1 MIDDPAK
8 KALAI
13 AHDATGKNNLPM
25 DQKSRLKRAR
35 AMGFDTKKVYYHGT
49 DQDIKQFDPV
59 SPQGHFG
66 VYISKD
72 PMIADVYATKNQ
84 YNEPPAYG
92 GNIMPLY
99 AKKNAPIQ
107 TNQMAGYYKV
117 NHPSELRSIHADFD
131 PNEIN
136 NLDIMKSNG
145 GMIDDPA
152 KSIRRAVMVAKGL
165 AKEIGPLP
173 TGEHPKPP
181 HPASMIPGVHVT
193 GMGDEHTAIPDGY
206 ADGGDVEPTDETG
219 FDAWHGTP
227 HTFDRF
233 DLAHIGQGEGVQ
245 AYGHGMY
252 FAGDEGIARSYRSK
266 LSGNPSQVVFP
277 SGDKDEWGQPIRFHP
292 DELEN
297 RAERDA
303 ARALLNTGDYNKG
316 RDRLLYLKQNAE
328 RKDAAQAMRMIR
340 RGDIKEATPGHLYH
354 VRVNANPEH
363 FLDWDK
369 PLSEQHPRVQSALAG
384 VTDLESIKFGG
395 DAYQALANQMAD
407 KKGRGNFAGASAAL
421 HAAGIPGIRY
431 LDANSRGSTG
441 NPTHNHVIFDPSII
455 DIKHRYARGG
465 DVAHFSDSG
474 GSGDDQTVHKAL
486 TLTNK
491 INMSVPQQTDPMQYQ
506 GAGLQFPEQESSAR
520 LALKLKRQQAVN
532 ASGAPKNPRTII
544 RAPLATENKKQLPD
558 FVAGDINYDDW
569 KTRHESILNPEEIH
583 QSSKWYKNVQQ
594 SFMKY
599 YPNDP
604 ALANKMMRAWLVAQQ
619 NVSPAGAMNN
629 VLMQREQASRGVP
642 EDQWTAGGMPNP
654 TAAARAVL
662 KNQLIEGGVGQKIAD
677 FVDSAEQKP
686 VRSWMGNHPNGG
698 EPFVVDVHTAR
709 DTGMVDEELKNHLAR
724 LGYNKNDLN
733 KIGIDLKGSP
743 TEAAYEN
750 RAEFGRGLT
759 KHLNAIKWQGR
770 GDWTPAEVQAVGWMG
785 MTKLTRNAEEDS
797 ESGLSRNLR
806 RLSFETAPGAG
817 SPWEKKYGAA
827 FNALSSDAQRSI
839 THAMNGSALERA
851 AKMAGIH
858 IRDVVHGTGAWDN
871 DQNPATVGQSLMTQ
885 KGGDIAANALG
896 YLLNQTEVW
905 HNRIKPLGGTTN
917 PKGFAVDFVQNN
929 GNDFA
934 DPEKLKQFWQSVQAA
949 DHHNIVRGYQPIR
962 LPSGQVGI
970 RALIDQGGLKT
981 KEKIEDL
988 LRHADPES
996 QDIRLQKAGALQQ
1009 LVQGSNLDL
1018 HAIGHEAEISRA
1030 ANDWKKDAHGQAYL
1044 ARLVNLLGT
1053 NPQPELDH
1061 HRGELEAQFERHLD
1075 EAHAQQGTPDWR
1087 KITQTPT
1094 QKIIKADGGDV
1105 ENPIVSRALDLT
1117 RGINEPSNASASSTR
1132 DSQTGPQAGELR
1144 GQRGIRGSE
1153 SFLPASGQASG
1164 ASLEGLPANVKIPA
1178 TGQIIVASHDPRI
1191 RAVAAGYMKSAGLP
1205 YNPPTKYAKAN
1216 PERAGRIAQAYSDM
1230 KHEPGHPLVK
1240 ASYAAL
1246 VRETLAQYQAAKR
1259 AGFKA
1264 EFWNPATERNPYE
1277 ASPRLAIEDV
1287 QKNHH
1292 MFVYPT
1298 HAGYGTEPISA
1309 KEIEENPMLANSGE
1323 HWNGQPATVNDIFR
1337 AVHDYYGHAKEGV
1350 GFRADGEENAW
1361 RSHAAM
1367 FSPLARLALTNETR
1381 GQNSWVNYGPH
1392 GEKNRSA
1399 KTENTTFAD
1408 QKMGVMPAWVNHEG
1422 AEDFTSPQDIK
1433 SMHDIYKQ
1441 YGRANGGSAYGMNDN
1456 IVTHALSIARNAIK
1470 R

>member
-1 MIDDPAK
+1 M
-8 KALAI
+8 
-13 AHDATGKNNLPM
+13 
-25 DQKSRLKRAR
+25 
-35 AMGFDTKKVYYHGT
+35 
-49 DQDIKQFDPV
+49 
-59 SPQGHFG
+59 
-66 VYISKD
+66 
-72 PMIADVYATKNQ
+72 
-84 YNEPPAYG
+84 
-92 GNIMPLY
+92 
-99 AKKNAPIQ
+99 
-107 TNQMAGYYKV
+107 
-117 NHPSELRSIHADFD
+117 
-131 PNEIN
+131 
-136 NLDIMKSNG
+136 
-145 GMIDDPA
+145 
-152 KSIRRAVMVAKGL
+152 
-165 AKEIGPLP
+165 
-173 TGEHPKPP
+173 
-181 HPASMIPGVHVT
+181 
-193 GMGDEHTAIPDGY
+193 
-206 ADGGDVEPTDETG
+206 
-219 FDAWHGTP
+219 
-227 HTFDRF
+227 
-233 DLAHIGQGEGVQ
+233 
-245 AYGHGMY
+245 
-252 FAGDEGIARSYRSK
+252 
-266 LSGNPSQVVFP
+266 
-277 SGDKDEWGQPIRFHP
+277 
-292 DELEN
+292 
-297 RAERDA
+297 
-303 ARALLNTGDYNKG
+303 
-316 RDRLLYLKQNAE
+316 
-328 RKDAAQAMRMIR
+328 
-340 RGDIKEATPGHLYH
+340 
-354 VRVNANPEH
+354 
-363 FLDWDK
+363 
-369 PLSEQHPRVQSALAG
+369 
-384 VTDLESIKFGG
+384 
-395 DAYQALANQMAD
+395 
-407 KKGRGNFAGASAAL
+407 
-421 HAAGIPGIRY
+421 
-431 LDANSRGSTG
+431 
-441 NPTHNHVIFDPSII
+441 
-455 DIKHRYARGG
+455 
-465 DVAHFSDSG
+465 
-474 GSGDDQTVHKAL
+474 
-486 TLTNK
+486 
-491 INMSVPQQTDPMQYQ
+491 
-506 GAGLQFPEQESSAR
+506 
-520 LALKLKRQQAVN
+520 
-532 ASGAPKNPRTII
+532 
-544 RAPLATENKKQLPD
+544 
-558 FVAGDINYDDW
+558 
-569 KTRHESILNPEEIH
+569 
-583 QSSKWYKNVQQ
+583 
-594 SFMKY
+594 
-599 YPNDP
+599 
-604 ALANKMMRAWLVAQQ
+604 
-619 NVSPAGAMNN
+619 
-629 VLMQREQASRGVP
+629 
-642 EDQWTAGGMPNP
+642 
-654 TAAARAVL
+654 
-662 KNQLIEGGVGQKIAD
+662 
-677 FVDSAEQKP
+677 
-686 VRSWMGNHPNGG
+686 
-698 EPFVVDVHTAR
+698 VDVHTAR

-988 LRHADPES
+988 LRSADPES

-1018 HAIGHEAEISRA
+1018 HAIGHEAEISKA

-1094 QKIIKADGGDV
+1094 QKITKADGGDV
-1105 ENPIVSRALDLT
+1105 ENPIVSRALALT

-1205 YNPPTKYAKAN
+1205 YNPPTKYAKVN

-1264 EFWNPATERNPYE
+1264 EFWNPATERDPYE
-1277 ASPRLAIEDV
+1277 PSPRLAIEDV

-1309 KEIEENPMLANSGE
+1309 KDIEENPMLANSGE